1 MDGGKERYDEVDH
14 EVQEARIPSQREGY
28 KQIMPAETFTRTTQD
43 VADRVKVSFGDTSGS
58 QITDTMIVRWI
69 NDGQQEIVNNNAI
82 LKDTKYANIVAEQSD
97 YTFPNDRVQYIE
109 ALYVDGRPIKNA
121 TPQEFRDFILKED
134 PELIARA
141 DIPLVWQE
149 RAGIITFYPTPQ
161 KSFAN
166 GLKMEYVKQPVS
178 ISSINS
184 STLLSIPDRYLNE
197 LVSYVMA
204 QALEMDENYNAAQL
218 KRGEFREGLDRQYLR
233 ENTSQISKYPQVL
246 ADPDD
251 YLV

>member
-1 MDGGKERYDEVDH
+1 
-14 EVQEARIPSQREGY
+14 
-28 KQIMPAETFTRTTQD
+28 MPAESFTKTTKD

-58 QITDTMIVRWI
+58 QITDAMIIRWI

-82 LKDTKYANIVAEQSD
+82 LKDTKFSNVIANQAD
-97 YTFPNDRVQYIE
+97 YSFPNDRVQYIE
-109 ALYVDGRPIKNA
+109 ALYVDGRPVRNV
-121 TPQEFRDFILKED
+121 TPQEFREYILRED
-134 PELIARA
+134 PNLIAKA
-141 DIPLVWQE
+141 DVPLLYQE

-166 GLKMEYVKQPVS
+166 GLKMEFVKQPIAVTA
-178 ISSINS
+178 IND
-184 STLLSIPDRYLNE
+184 STILSIPDRYQNE

-204 QALEMDENYNAAQL
+204 QALELDENFDAAEV
-218 KRGEFREGLDRQYLR
+218 KRGHFREGLDRQYLR
-233 ENTSQISKYPQVL
+233 ENTSQISKYPQVM